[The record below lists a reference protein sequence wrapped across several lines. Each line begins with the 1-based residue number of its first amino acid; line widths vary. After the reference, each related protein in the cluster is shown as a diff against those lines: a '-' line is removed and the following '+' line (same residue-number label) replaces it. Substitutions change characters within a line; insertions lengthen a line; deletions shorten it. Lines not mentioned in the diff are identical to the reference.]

1 MLVIGESMMISA
13 TIIDRKA
20 LIHNTLRQGG
30 PARFVVKRCG
40 ITTYNKKDFFKKM
53 CLTSR

>member
-40 ITTYNKKDFFKKM
+40 ITTYNKNRFFKKIV
-53 CLTSR
+53 

>member
-20 LIHNTLRQGG
+20 LIHNTLRQSG
-30 PARFVVKRCG
+30 PAAFVVKCCG
-40 ITTYNKKDFFKKM
+40 ITTYNKNRFFKKIV
-53 CLTSR
+53 